1 MKTERVVVLSVLGSI
16 ALLAVA
22 MLISSELSSQAQPPK
37 RGGAKITKS
46 IIIETANPG
55 ATTFELPVYG
65 KAEAYNRIE
74 LYAEVTGVLQSTS
87 PAFLEGNRF
96 SKGQTLLRIEDSEAK
111 AALMSQ
117 RSNYINTLTQ
127 VLPDLKLDYPSI
139 FSEWQAY
146 LANMEVD
153 KATPAPPS
161 VSDAQAKI
169 FLTSR
174 GVYAAYHNLK
184 STEERLS
191 KYHVLAP
198 FNGVVTQ
205 SSIRPGTLVR
215 AGQPLGVFIDPTSFE
230 VEVSISLRYLDF
242 LKEGNEVTL
251 TSPDIHG
258 EWSGSIIRINK
269 GVDASSQTVKAYI
282 GVKAENLREGMYLN
296 GTLQGI
302 ELNDVSRV
310 SRRYI
315 IDNNHIWTVNP
326 ADSTLV
332 KKEIEIVEYND
343 QDALIR
349 GLEKGDWFVNQVTP
363 GAFQGMK
370 VNVTKPEA

>member
-1 MKTERVVVLSVLGSI
+1 MKIERVVVLSILGSI
-16 ALLAVA
+16 AVLAVA
-22 MLISSELSSQAQPPK
+22 MFISSQLSAQAQPPK

-46 IIIETANPG
+46 VIIGEASPG
-55 ATTFELPVYG
+55 KTSFELPVYG

-74 LYAEVTGVLQSTS
+74 LYAEVTGVLQSTN

-96 SKGQTLLRIEDSEAK
+96 TQGQTLLRIEDSEAK

-127 VLPDLKLDYPSI
+127 VLPDLKLDYADI
-139 FSEWQAY
+139 FQEWQAY
-146 LANMEVD
+146 LANIEVD
-153 KATPAPPS
+153 KATPAPPT
-161 VSDAQAKI
+161 VENAQAKI

-174 GVYAAYHNLK
+174 GVFAAYHNLK

-191 KYHVLAP
+191 KYHVRAP

-242 LKEGNEVTL
+242 LNEGNEVTL
-251 TSPDIHG
+251 TSPDIEG
-258 EWSGSIIRINK
+258 EWKGSIIRINK
-269 GVDASSQTVKAYI
+269 GVDATSQTVKAYI
-282 GVKAENLREGMYLN
+282 GVKANNLREGMYLN
-296 GTLQGI
+296 GTLQGV
-302 ELNDVSRV
+302 ELDDVSKV
-310 SRRYI
+310 SRRFI

-326 ADSTLV
+326 TDSTLV
-332 KKEIEIVEYND
+332 KKEIEIIEYTD

-349 GLEKGDWFVNQVTP
+349 GLDQGDWFVNQVAP

-370 VNVTKPEA
+370 VNVTQPEA